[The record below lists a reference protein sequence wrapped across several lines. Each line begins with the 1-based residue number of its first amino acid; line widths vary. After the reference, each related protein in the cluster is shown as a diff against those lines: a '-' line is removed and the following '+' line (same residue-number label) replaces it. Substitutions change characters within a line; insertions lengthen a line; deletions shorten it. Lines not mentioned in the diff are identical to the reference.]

1 MDEPLELEKLIS
13 LCKKGDL
20 KAFDELINRYSSR
33 CYAYFYRLTG
43 RPDLSEELLSD
54 LFIRLVRKIRS
65 FEGGSFEKWMFTVA
79 SNLFRDSLRKQYRHK
94 RLLEEKAELLM
105 QSESLDR
112 QPPEMFD
119 KLQLALEKLD
129 KETAELISLRYYSQ
143 MSFKELSELRNE
155 PIGTTLSKVHR
166 GLKKLRSLMEDV

>member
-1 MDEPLELEKLIS
+1 MDEPLELEKLVN
-13 LCKKGDL
+13 LCKKGDS

-43 RPDLSEELLSD
+43 RPDMSEELLSD

-105 QSESLDR
+105 QGESQDR
-112 QPPEMFD
+112 QVPEMFD
-119 KLQLALEKLD
+119 KLQVALEKLD
-129 KETAELISLRYYSQ
+129 NETAELISLRYYSQ
-143 MSFKELSELRNE
+143 LSFKELAEIRNE

>member
-1 MDEPLELEKLIS
+1 MDEPLELEKLIN

-94 RLLEEKAELLM
+94 RLLEEKAELLL
-105 QSESLDR
+105 QAETVDR
-112 QPPEMFD
+112 PQPEMFD

-143 MSFKELSELRNE
+143 MSFKELSELRDE

-166 GLKKLRSLMEDV
+166 GLKKLRSLMDDV

>member
-1 MDEPLELEKLIS
+1 MDEPLELEKLIT

-65 FEGGSFEKWMFTVA
+65 FEGGSFDKWMFTVA

-105 QSESLDR
+105 RSESPDR
-112 QPPEMFD
+112 LQPELFD
-119 KLQLALEKLD
+119 KLQLAIEKLD

-166 GLKKLRSLMEDV
+166 GLKKLRSLMEDL

>member
-1 MDEPLELEKLIS
+1 MDEPLELEKLIIQ
-13 LCKKGDL
+13 CKKGDL
-20 KAFDELINRYSSR
+20 HAFDELIRRYSNR

-43 RPDLSEELLSD
+43 RADLSEELLSE

-65 FEGGSFEKWMFTVA
+65 YEDGSFEKWMFTVA
-79 SNLFRDSLRKQYRHK
+79 SNLFKDSLRKQYRQK

-105 QSESLDR
+105 QNEEGPR
-112 QPPEMFD
+112 QVPEALD

-129 KETAELISLRYYSQ
+129 KETAEIITLRYYSQ
-143 MSFKELSELRNE
+143 MSFKELSEARKE

-166 GLKKLRSLMEDV
+166 GLKKLRMIMDEL